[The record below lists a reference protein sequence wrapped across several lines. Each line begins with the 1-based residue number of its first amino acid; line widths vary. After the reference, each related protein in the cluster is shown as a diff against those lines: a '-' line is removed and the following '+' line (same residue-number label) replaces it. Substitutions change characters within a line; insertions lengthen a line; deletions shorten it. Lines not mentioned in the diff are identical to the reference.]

1 MFEKKFQRRDIIKMG
16 FGTFVAASIPM
27 IGCGVANA
35 ALNVATNG
43 SRAGRWSVSMR
54 HTHTGETFSSVYR
67 VGNKY
72 LPHAFEKLNYFLRD
86 FRTGDVFAMDPHV
99 IDVISLV
106 QAKTRHHAPLDII
119 SGYRCPATNAM
130 LHETTNGVATNS
142 MHLYGKAIDIRM
154 PGYNTHHLRQIA
166 VSLQAGGVG
175 YYPSSDFV
183 HVDTGRVRYW

>member
-175 YYPSSDFV
+175 
-183 HVDTGRVRYW
+183 